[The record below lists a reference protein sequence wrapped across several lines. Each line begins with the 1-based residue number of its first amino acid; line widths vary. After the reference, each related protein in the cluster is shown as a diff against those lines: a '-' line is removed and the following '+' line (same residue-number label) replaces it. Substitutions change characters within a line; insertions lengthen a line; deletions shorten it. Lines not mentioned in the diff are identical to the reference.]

1 MRVIEGCVRV
11 QDDSLLKEY
20 YTIID
25 IVKDFDKNLLTV
37 KGWGVTLSLAGLGI
51 GFQYQHSG
59 LFIVAA
65 ISSLSFWAIEG
76 VIKRHQMRYYV
87 RMREIEFLRSRKES
101 DADSSFSPLIDWSW
115 HLAPKYFEGE
125 LQGNPSPPERYSS
138 TPSYRLAWVLPH
150 VFLPHLITVVAGCI
164 LFLLSITG
172 KLNIPL

>member
-1 MRVIEGCVRV
+1 M

-76 VIKRHQMRYYV
+76 VIKRHQ
-87 RMREIEFLRSRKES
+87 
-101 DADSSFSPLIDWSW
+101 ID
-115 HLAPKYFEGE
+115 
-125 LQGNPSPPERYSS
+125 
-138 TPSYRLAWVLPH
+138 TM
-150 VFLPHLITVVAGCI
+150 
-164 LFLLSITG
+164 
-172 KLNIPL
+172 

>member
-1 MRVIEGCVRV
+1 M

-25 IVKDFDKNLLTV
+25 IVKEFDKNLLTV

-76 VIKRHQMRYYV
+76 VIKQHQMRYYV
-87 RMREIEFLRSRKES
+87 RMREIEFLRSKEVS
-101 DADSSFSPLIDWSW
+101 DADSPYSPLIDWSW
-115 HLAPKYFEGE
+115 SQAPGYFNGKSQE
-125 LQGNPSPPERYSS
+125 NPSPPTLYGS
-138 TPSYRLAWVLPH
+138 TLSYKLAWMFPH
-150 VFLPHLITVVAGCI
+150 VFLPHLITVIAGCV

-172 KLNIPL
+172 KLDIPL